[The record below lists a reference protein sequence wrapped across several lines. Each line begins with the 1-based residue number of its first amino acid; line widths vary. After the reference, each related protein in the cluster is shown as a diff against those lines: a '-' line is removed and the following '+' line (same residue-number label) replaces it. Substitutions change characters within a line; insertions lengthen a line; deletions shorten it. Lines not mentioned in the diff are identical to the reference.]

1 MERTNEQWIADLS
14 YPGQPQ
20 EAALSDLRKIIMA
33 GLPYA
38 LTKWL
43 SPTEPQFESLIE
55 ESTQDTLL
63 RVLDK
68 LSTFEG
74 RSKFTTWVY
83 KIAVR
88 IALTE
93 LRRRRWRDVS
103 LDQLIEKP
111 NVPETPIFTAD
122 DSPSPENIV
131 EQSDLIDQVKRVIS
145 ENLTEKQSKALV
157 AIAIHGMPIEEVA
170 IRLNTSRNALYKL
183 LHDARVR
190 LKKELAQEG
199 ISPEDLLALFDRE

>member
-1 MERTNEQWIADLS
+1 MERTNEQWIADLRS
-14 YPGQPQ
+14 PGPPQ

-38 LTKWL
+38 LTKWI
-43 SPTEPQFESLIE
+43 SPSEPQFDSLIE

-88 IALTE
+88 TALTE

-111 NVPETPIFTAD
+111 NVPDTPIFTAD
-122 DSPSPENIV
+122 NSPSPENIV
-131 EQSDLIDQVKRVIS
+131 EQSDLMDQVKRVIQ
-145 ENLTEKQSKALV
+145 ENLTQKQSKALV
-157 AIAIHGMPIEEVA
+157 AIAIHGMPIGIVA
-170 IRLNTSRNALYKL
+170 SQMNTTRNALYKL

-190 LKKELAQEG
+190 LKKELAKEG
-199 ISPEDLLALFDRE
+199 ISPDDILALYDRE